1 LEAREVRLRK
11 GLGRIL
17 NVFFLIRRSRR
28 AIFGTS
34 IIVFYILIALFA
46 PLLTSNDPV
55 YAQNLAANYAAPSW
69 YRTLTFEKGLSAN
82 QLVPSQTST
91 GAFDTQDS
99 ISQYTLT
106 TNNPG
111 AVSFQYSPTVGHNA
125 AGSLQVNVAPRTS
138 GSIYGGINFTVES
151 RFNYPYDGPPGRFV
165 GTGSVLFH
173 LSGATPSTVAA
184 LFTIDR
190 IGNQSYRVASAD
202 SLAQQPYNLW
212 YTPNPQIDSLDSS
225 LQTSSIFRAASQ
237 RGILPNALVFSSMGS
252 YSFKLVVTIA
262 DTDLSQPFSGIVY
275 LDDISL
281 RLYGTSYGLLGTDYV
296 GRDLFSQ
303 LVYGARVSLLVGLLA
318 AGIAVG
324 VGLVVGLV
332 AGFKAGVLDEVLMR
346 FTDML
351 LVLPGLP
358 LILVLVAILSPSL
371 TSIITVIALLGWMGF
386 ARVIRSQ
393 VVTLKE
399 RPFVEASRA
408 VGAGTGH
415 LIRQHILPN
424 VMGLTYV
431 SLATSVPAAI
441 TLEAALSFLG
451 LFDPFVMS
459 WGRMLNNAESF
470 QGFFFWWWFVPPGIS
485 IALLSL
491 SFILVGYGIDDILNP
506 RLRQRR

>member
-1 LEAREVRLRK
+1 MEAREVRLRK

-237 RGILPNALVFSSMGS
+237 RGILPNALVFSSM
-252 YSFKLVVTIA
+252 A
-262 DTDLSQPFSGIVY
+262 
-275 LDDISL
+275 
-281 RLYGTSYGLLGTDYV
+281 
-296 GRDLFSQ
+296 RD
-303 LVYGARVSLLVGLLA
+303 
-318 AGIAVG
+318 
-324 VGLVVGLV
+324 
-332 AGFKAGVLDEVLMR
+332 
-346 FTDML
+346 
-351 LVLPGLP
+351 
-358 LILVLVAILSPSL
+358 
-371 TSIITVIALLGWMGF
+371 
-386 ARVIRSQ
+386 
-393 VVTLKE
+393 
-399 RPFVEASRA
+399 
-408 VGAGTGH
+408 
-415 LIRQHILPN
+415 
-424 VMGLTYV
+424 
-431 SLATSVPAAI
+431 
-441 TLEAALSFLG
+441 
-451 LFDPFVMS
+451 
-459 WGRMLNNAESF
+459 
-470 QGFFFWWWFVPPGIS
+470 
-485 IALLSL
+485 
-491 SFILVGYGIDDILNP
+491 
-506 RLRQRR
+506 

>member
-1 LEAREVRLRK
+1 
-11 GLGRIL
+11 
-17 NVFFLIRRSRR
+17 
-28 AIFGTS
+28 
-34 IIVFYILIALFA
+34 
-46 PLLTSNDPV
+46 
-55 YAQNLAANYAAPSW
+55 
-69 YRTLTFEKGLSAN
+69 
-82 QLVPSQTST
+82 
-91 GAFDTQDS
+91 
-99 ISQYTLT
+99 
-106 TNNPG
+106 
-111 AVSFQYSPTVGHNA
+111 
-125 AGSLQVNVAPRTS
+125 
-138 GSIYGGINFTVES
+138 
-151 RFNYPYDGPPGRFV
+151 
-165 GTGSVLFH
+165 
-173 LSGATPSTVAA
+173 
-184 LFTIDR
+184 
-190 IGNQSYRVASAD
+190 
-202 SLAQQPYNLW
+202 
-212 YTPNPQIDSLDSS
+212 
-225 LQTSSIFRAASQ
+225 
-237 RGILPNALVFSSMGS
+237 
-252 YSFKLVVTIA
+252 
-262 DTDLSQPFSGIVY
+262 